1 MKGNETLRVY
11 NKESIRS
18 PLKGANRAGQ
28 MPRWQSDAE
37 CSIQKT
43 YLTMEVYNFYC
54 DNVALLYRH
63 FGNFSSN
70 ARLFMAP
77 VSFEVKYELFLSK
90 GRKPFQIIRLV
101 PFSIP
106 IGALSLCWDTYRN
119 SSVCPGR
126 GRSFRLYNDVDYFYP
141 QYRKEDMKI
150 DCDCRVQ
157 VRKDGQWGYMDGE
170 GNFTLDIF
178 RSCYRNEDDAEK

>member
-43 YLTMEVYNFYC
+43 YLTMEVDNFYC

-101 PFSIP
+101 PSPIP

-119 SSVCPGR
+119 SSVCPWR
-126 GRSFRLYNDVDYFYP
+126 GRS
-141 QYRKEDMKI
+141 
-150 DCDCRVQ
+150 
-157 VRKDGQWGYMDGE
+157 VRPLQ
-170 GNFTLDIF
+170 
-178 RSCYRNEDDAEK
+178 